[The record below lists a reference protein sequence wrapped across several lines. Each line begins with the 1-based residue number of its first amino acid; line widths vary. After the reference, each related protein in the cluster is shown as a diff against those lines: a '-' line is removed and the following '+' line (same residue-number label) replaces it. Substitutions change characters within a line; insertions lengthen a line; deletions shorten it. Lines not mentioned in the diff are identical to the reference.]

1 MKVRPIAIA
10 CSVPALFL
18 IYASPAYSMP
28 FCMTQK
34 KSPPYPTAVMMVPI
48 MQPNWVAP
56 PAYQQP
62 HRTWN
67 ANNFPASLNPL
78 SERRIVPGP
87 FRSRR

>member
-18 IYASPAYSMP
+18 IYASSAYSMP
-28 FCMTQK
+28 FCKTK
-34 KSPPYPTAVMMVPI
+34 KKPASYPAAVMMVPI

-62 HRTWN
+62 HQTSN
-67 ANNFPASLNPL
+67 ANSFPASLYPL
-78 SERRIVPGP
+78 PERRVVPGP
-87 FRSRR
+87 FRSLR